1 MGVGLGVGGC
11 QPFETIQGAAHA
23 ALILACWCF
32 WAGKGKRKRK
42 AFLLRLLCLVHI
54 K

>member
-1 MGVGLGVGGC
+1 MGVGPGVGRC

-32 WAGKGKRKRK
+32 WAGKGKRKEESLSPV
-42 AFLLRLLCLVHI
+42 AFVFGSH
-54 K
+54 